1 MESTAK
7 IKKKI
12 LVIEDD
18 PLNFKIIFTF
28 LKDSYDMEHVTSGEE
43 ALLLVIE
50 NHYDLFLTDIGLKQD
65 MDGLEFT
72 RRLRKIDKYKNSPV
86 IALTAYAL
94 SGDKQRILEAGCSD
108 YLSKPFTKNQ
118 LFLILK
124 KF

>member
-43 ALLLVIE
+43 ALSLVIE